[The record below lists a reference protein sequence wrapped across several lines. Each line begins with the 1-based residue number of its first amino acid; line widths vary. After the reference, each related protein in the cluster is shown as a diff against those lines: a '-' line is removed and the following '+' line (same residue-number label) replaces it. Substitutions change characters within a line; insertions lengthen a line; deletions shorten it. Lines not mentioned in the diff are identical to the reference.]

1 MFLIQ
6 FSHLLLIHEKDAD
19 VIQEDTGHPHWHQHV
34 PDDGDDHHHKKD
46 DHNDQIVIMIA
57 LT

>member
-1 MFLIQ
+1 MFLNQ
-6 FSHLLLIHEKDAD
+6 FSQLLLIHEKDAD

-34 PDDGDDHHHKKD
+34 PDDGDGHHHKKD
-46 DHNDQIVIMIA
+46 NNQIVIMIA